1 MYDARVSIVFS
12 FLYLHVII
20 IVMLIFLSEYIS
32 TLEGD
37 IAERDR
43 LIDHIRTELLGTKS
57 ENSALRQ
64 EIAALKK
71 ALLEGRGRPDTP
83 ILPPPAPLPS
93 SSNSP
98 SKAPKSPLLAPNTH
112 KDLPTSPRLGRSPFW
127 GGISGFGSGITPVHT
142 TIVPEWSTILSGKPP
157 TAGGNAERRTSLQEN
172 INPTLNSIT
181 ASTIAGFNMGMTPQ
195 KEQAPRQQE
204 KAQLP
209 LSNAFESFADKNMFT
224 YKSMEEWVLS
234 LLLDRENG
242 H

>member
-1 MYDARVSIVFS
+1 MTKI
-12 FLYLHVII
+12 
-20 IVMLIFLSEYIS
+20 LIFSSEYIN

-93 SSNSP
+93 STSSP
-98 SKAPKSPLLAPNTH
+98 AKTPKSPLLAPNTH

-127 GGISGFGSGITPVHT
+127 GGISGLGSGITPVHT

-172 INPTLNSIT
+172 INPTLNHMT
-181 ASTIAGFNMGMTPQ
+181 ASTIAGFSMGLPSQ
-195 KEQAPRQQE
+195 KEQVPKPQE

-209 LSNAFESFADKNMFT
+209 LSNTFETFADKNMFT

-234 LLLDRENG
+234 LLQDLESI

>member
-1 MYDARVSIVFS
+1 MYDARVNIIFEIPFS
-12 FLYLHVII
+12 LLFLGSEILTR
-20 IVMLIFLSEYIS
+20 SPEYIS

-71 ALLEGRGRPDTP
+71 ALLEGRDAPN
-83 ILPPPAPLPS
+83 LPPPAPLPS
-93 SSNSP
+93 SSNSH
-98 SKAPKSPLLAPNTH
+98 SKTPKSPLLTPNTH

-127 GGISGFGSGITPVHT
+127 GGISGFGGGITPVHT
-142 TIVPEWSTILSGKPP
+142 TIVPEWSSILSGKPP

-172 INPTLNSIT
+172 INPTLNSMT
-181 ASTIAGFNMGMTPQ
+181 ASTIAGFNMGLAQP
-195 KEQAPRQQE
+195 KEQNQKQQE

-209 LSNAFESFADKNMFT
+209 LPHTFESFADKNMFT

-234 LLLDRENG
+234 LLQDVEIEY
-242 H
+242 